1 MKKKWYSKLKE
12 EKEEEN
18 EVFPFIQGERI
29 DLVAQLSKWV
39 EIYTKWHNNPKV
51 RQYARHE
58 FPVALE
64 DVKKWFEANPERGLE
79 DFVVFVIYHKLD
91 KRPIGD
97 IGLNH
102 INWVSRNANIFAEI
116 GEPKYWGKGIVG
128 EAAKLMINYGFSE
141 LNLHKIHASVYN
153 PNERSLRAAEKLG
166 FKKEGILKEHL
177 YVDGEYVDNHKF
189 SILRKEWLE
198 VNKQIK

>member
-1 MKKKWYSKLKE
+1 MKE
-12 EKEEEN
+12 EKEDES
-18 EVFPFIQGERI
+18 EVFPFILGERI
-29 DLVAQLSKWV
+29 DLVAQLSKWA
-39 EIYTKWHNNPKV
+39 EIYAKWHNNPKV

-58 FPVALE
+58 FPTSLE
-64 DVKKWFEANPERGLE
+64 EVKKWFENPPDRGVRE
-79 DFVVFVIYHKLD
+79 FIVFVIYHKLD

-102 INWVSRNANIFAEI
+102 INWVNRNANIFAEI
-116 GEPKYWGKGIVG
+116 GEPEYWGKGIVG

-166 FKKEGILKEHL
+166 FKKEGVLKEHL

-189 SILRKEWLE
+189 SLLKKEWME
-198 VNKQIK
+198 FNKQNKLGDNE

>member
-1 MKKKWYSKLKE
+1 M
-12 EKEEEN
+12 KEEEEEEET

-29 DLVAQLSKWV
+29 DLVAQLSKWAD
-39 EIYTKWHNNPKV
+39 IYAKWHNNPRV
-51 RQYARHE
+51 RQYARYE
-58 FPVALE
+58 FPTSLE
-64 DVKKWFEANPERGLE
+64 DVKKWFEGTPERGVR
-79 DFVVFVIYHKLD
+79 DFIVFVIYHKLD

-102 INWVSRNANIFAEI
+102 INWVNRNANIFAEI
-116 GEPKYWGKGIVG
+116 GEPEYWGKGIVG
-128 EAAKLMINYGFSE
+128 EAAKLMMTYGFNE

-177 YVDGEYVDNHKF
+177 YVDGGYVDNHKF
-189 SILRKEWLE
+189 SILRKEWFE
-198 VNKQIK
+198 RNKEIKKG